1 MRGKYAT
8 RRVYRPEADE
18 IRRQEVVAEE
28 PEAAGSL
35 LVWDPRVLNQ
45 YEGKWQRVDAQFLSE
60 MRGAHP

>member
-18 IRRQEVVAEE
+18 IRRQEAVAEE

-45 YEGKWQRVDAQFLSE
+45 YEGKCQRETRSF
-60 MRGAHP
+60 

>member
-18 IRRQEVVAEE
+18 IRRQEAAAVEG
-28 PEAAGSL
+28 PEATGSL

-45 YEGKWQRVDAQFLSE
+45 YEGKCRRGDAQFMSE
-60 MRGAHP
+60 M